1 MGGKEMEYV
10 LLLIV
15 VIQTGVMIYLL
26 MNPKKVTVIT
36 KEQKQKVEEDEME
49 LKRKEKIEKDWQ
61 KLFNYN
67 EGIATWGYKQ

>member
-1 MGGKEMEYV
+1 MEYV